1 MSKKITEHIRLFIQ
15 RCKDVRFLGQLG
27 FLVLVL
33 MLSWSTVKSI
43 QTNYDLQR
51 QIAEAEQVNA
61 LHKIKNDNLRLENK
75 YLETDEY
82 LELAARRQFGKAAPG
97 EMIIVIPKSV
107 AYANTKEFEASNRAV
122 AEKKAD
128 EQKPFY
134 QRNLEA
140 WGRFFFPPR

>member
-1 MSKKITEHIRLFIQ
+1 MSKKITEHIRLFIH
-15 RCKDVRFLGQLG
+15 RCKDVRFLGQLA
-27 FLVLVL
+27 FLAVVL
-33 MLSWSTVKSI
+33 MTSWSTVKSI
-43 QTNYDLQR
+43 QTNYELQR
-51 QIAEAEQVNA
+51 QIAESEQVNS
-61 LHKIKNDNLRLENK
+61 LQQIKNDNLRLENK

-97 EMIIVIPKSV
+97 ETIIVVPKSV

-122 AEKKAD
+122 ANKKAD

-140 WGRFFFPPR
+140 WGRFFFPTR